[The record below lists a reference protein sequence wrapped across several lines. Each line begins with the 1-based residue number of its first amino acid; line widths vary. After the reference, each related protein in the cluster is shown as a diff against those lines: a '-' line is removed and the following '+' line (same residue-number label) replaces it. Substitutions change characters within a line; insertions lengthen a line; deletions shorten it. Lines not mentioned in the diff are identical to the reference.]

1 MFKKW
6 LQPSNE
12 ELIKAIYV
20 KNEAETQ
27 KLIAKM
33 DILELSKIYI
43 DNTALIWAVDKGL
56 EKVCEMLIPKMS
68 EQAINQVTNK
78 GCTALTWAIDKG
90 LEKVCEMLIPKMSEQ
105 AISHV
110 TDNGNTALT
119 LAADK
124 DLKKIYELLINK
136 MSIDAINHTLTSSH
150 KEAKKFIQEKISY
163 NNILAEKLALFL
175 KESFLGKGKDNIN
188 NFVKMIS
195 AAKFYKIVNKKL
207 LTEYL
212 QKQEVDNSK
221 FIIEEM
227 NNFIKTHSFTIAR
240 ICKNLTPKICEDK
253 IHISNLPIEIRDNII
268 SYLENGEC
276 KLKL

>member
-1 MFKKW
+1 M
-6 LQPSNE
+6 
-12 ELIKAIYV
+12 
-20 KNEAETQ
+20 
-27 KLIAKM
+27 
-33 DILELSKIYI
+33 
-43 DNTALIWAVDKGL
+43 
-56 EKVCEMLIPKMS
+56 
-68 EQAINQVTNK
+68 VTNK
-78 GCTALTWAIDKG
+78 GC
-90 LEKVCEMLIPKMSEQ
+90 
-105 AISHV
+105 
-110 TDNGNTALT
+110 TALT

-150 KEAKKFIQEKISY
+150 KEVKKFIQEKISY

-240 ICKNLTPKICEDK
+240 IC
-253 IHISNLPIEIRDNII
+253 
-268 SYLENGEC
+268 
-276 KLKL
+276 